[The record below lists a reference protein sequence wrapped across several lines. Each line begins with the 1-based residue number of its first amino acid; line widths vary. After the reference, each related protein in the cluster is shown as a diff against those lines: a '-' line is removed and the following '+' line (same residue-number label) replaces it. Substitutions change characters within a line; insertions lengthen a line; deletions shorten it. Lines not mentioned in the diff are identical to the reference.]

1 MSYLLATFV
10 AAVLL
15 SSETFGKT
23 VTGTFKSDVARQ
35 QNGQFI
41 TKFMYQGNV
50 DDADVLLL
58 TCHLSTD
65 RVSFCSGSVLAWRD
79 DGVSVQFTVCVNI
92 FTSHFNINII
102 TVVFQLLLLFSR
114 S

>member
-1 MSYLLATFV
+1 MHRGDMSYLLATF
-10 AAVLL
+10 AAALLL
-15 SSETFGKT
+15 SSGTFGKT

-50 DDADVLLL
+50 NDAAADVLLL

-79 DGVSVQFTVCVNI
+79 DDVLVQFTVCI
-92 FTSHFNINII
+92 FYIYTP
-102 TVVFQLLLLFSR
+102 L
-114 S
+114 